1 LSGDACL
8 TGEEYGRS
16 RASVVY
22 YCEDGVVSFAGR
34 ELGDQVHGY
43 DLERECVGR
52 CGDAVERDL
61 CSFCKVLALLA
72 LSAPFYVLRDPFVHV
87 WPPEVS
93 ADDCDG
99 GVSSWVSSDFQV
111 VESVEDFLFQDV
123 VWWDGDS
130 ALYAPVLQVI
140 VIVRGG
146 HSCLVA
152 FDPSCDLGG
161 VLSLHRPYPSF

>member
-1 LSGDACL
+1 LSGDGCL

-22 YCEDGVVSFAGR
+22 YREDGVIPLAGR
-34 ELGDQVHGY
+34 ELGDQVHRY

-52 CGDAVERDL
+52 CGDAVKRDL
-61 CSFCKVLALLA
+61 RSFCEILALLA
-72 LSAPFYVLRDPFVHV
+72 FGAPSYVLRDPFIHI

-93 ADDCDG
+93 ADGCDG

-111 VESVEDFLFQDV
+111 VEPVEDFLFQGV

-130 ALYAPVLQVI
+130 TLYAPVLQVV
-140 VIVRGG
+140 VIVRVG
-146 HSCLVA
+146 HGCFVA
-152 FDPSCDLGG
+152 LDPSCDLGG
-161 VLSLHRPYPSF
+161 VLSLHCPYPSL